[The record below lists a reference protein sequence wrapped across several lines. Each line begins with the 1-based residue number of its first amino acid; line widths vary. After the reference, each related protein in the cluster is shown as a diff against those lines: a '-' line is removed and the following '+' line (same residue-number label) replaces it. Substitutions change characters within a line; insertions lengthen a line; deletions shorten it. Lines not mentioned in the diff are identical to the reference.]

1 MTYTARASVGLE
13 HRFSQQV
20 RVQLNVYGQTTQDRL
35 RSFNANAPLDG
46 VFPDPE
52 FERVTEIESTGR
64 ARSAGFDSSV
74 RLSRQD
80 GKASGLV
87 RYQYGQ
93 SWNDSDGPTTLPA
106 DSRDLDAEWGPASWD
121 VRHRVFGFVRMELPK
136 GLRANAW
143 GDLASGAP
151 YTIRTGLD
159 DNGDTVFTDRPRARP
174 QHRAWHLAAHA
185 QPAPRMAPEFVG
197 GGSPVA
203 TVAAPAGRRRA
214 RAASS
219 STPRRGTSSTR
230 PTSRATP
237 A

>member
-1 MTYTARASVGLE
+1 M
-13 HRFSQQV
+13 
-20 RVQLNVYGQTTQDRL
+20 
-35 RSFNANAPLDG
+35 
-46 VFPDPE
+46 FPDPD
-52 FERVTEIESTGR
+52 FERVTEVESSGR

-74 RLSRQD
+74 RLSRED

-93 SWNDSDGPTTLPA
+93 SWNDSDGPTSLPA

-121 VRHRVFGFVRMELPK
+121 VRHRVFGFVRMELPM

-159 DNGDTVFTDRPRARP
+159 DNGDTVFTDRPEGLGRNTERATWQRTLNLRLGMAP
-174 QHRAWHLAAHA
+174 GASLAADPLPMRWRHRA
-185 QPAPRMAPEFVG
+185 
-197 GGSPVA
+197 
-203 TVAAPAGRRRA
+203 RRRA